1 MSSLPRQTLDNRS
14 RTVLLERSINM
25 SEVILNVALVLSVVA
40 RKPAEEGW
48 KSGKAER
55 KKTHQT
61 FISVQVD

>member
-1 MSSLPRQTLDNRS
+1 
-14 RTVLLERSINM
+14 M